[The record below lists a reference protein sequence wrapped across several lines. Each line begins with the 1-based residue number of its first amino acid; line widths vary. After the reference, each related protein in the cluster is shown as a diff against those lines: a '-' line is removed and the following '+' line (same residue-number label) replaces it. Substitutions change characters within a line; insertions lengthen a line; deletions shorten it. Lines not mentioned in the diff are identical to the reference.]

1 MSVVNAVILYTTV
14 FPEKG
19 HERQCHKKIQY
30 EISPSTCAAIV
41 GQLCRSS
48 VGWTP
53 VTPDI
58 WLKGKHFAIS
68 KQPKRSC
75 VVCAYEKNANGKY
88 KKPITVESVKN
99 MYVATA

>member
-1 MSVVNAVILYTTV
+1 MTSVLTKASTEPVSKRKLSADYNTYMSGVDHCYKSLNRKTTKWWKRLFFCLLDMSVVNAVILYTTV

-48 VGWTP
+48 VG
-53 VTPDI
+53 
-58 WLKGKHFAIS
+58 
-68 KQPKRSC
+68 
-75 VVCAYEKNANGKY
+75 
-88 KKPITVESVKN
+88 
-99 MYVATA
+99 